1 MKAAKAT
8 LKVAT
13 LVSERSGA
21 AKECPF
27 LRTMDR
33 VPAKR
38 EPRIPS
44 LDKISMTTAE
54 RQPARLMP
62 RVLIVDEDV
71 DNTAR
76 LQYHLQEQGYWV
88 DIEPVG
94 AGRMRAELFGG
105 YAILIMDVMLS
116 YMDGFELLRQVRDHS
131 AVPVLVL
138 TARGEEGDRIA
149 GLELGA
155 DDYVLKPCSPREIAA
170 RVRALL
176 RRSHPSSVH
185 GGPEMLKS
193 GRLTMWPA
201 QRRVEWLGVALK
213 LTPAEYC
220 LLEMLLRNT
229 GRPVSKVDLALRTLG
244 RSPGRTSRSV
254 DMHVSRIRRKLGDVS
269 DERPLIQAVHFN
281 GYQLL
286 EE

>member
-1 MKAAKAT
+1 MA
-8 LKVAT
+8 
-13 LVSERSGA
+13 
-21 AKECPF
+21 
-27 LRTMDR
+27 RT
-33 VPAKR
+33 AIKR
-38 EPRIPS
+38 EPGIPS

-71 DNTAR
+71 DTTSR

-88 DIEPVG
+88 DIEPAG
-94 AGRMRAELFGG
+94 ARRMRAELFGG
-105 YAILIMDVMLS
+105 YAILIMEVMLS

-155 DDYVLKPCSPREIAA
+155 DDYVLKPCSPREVAA
-170 RVRALL
+170 RVRALM
-176 RRSHPSSVH
+176 RRSYPSSAQ
-185 GGPEMLKS
+185 GGPEVLKF

-213 LTPAEYC
+213 LTRAEYC
-220 LLEMLLRNT
+220 LLEVLLRNT
-229 GRPVSKVDLALRTLG
+229 GRPVSKADLSLTALG
-244 RSPGRTSRSV
+244 RSLGRTSRSIDV
-254 DMHVSRIRRKLGDVS
+254 HVSRIRRKLGDVS
-269 DERPLIQAVHFN
+269 DERPLIQAVHLN

-286 EE
+286 DE